1 LFRDRARRSEDSR
14 PDRVA
19 DDYSETKANP
29 EHAQQMALMFHIRVL
44 IRIIR
49 G

>member
-1 LFRDRARRSEDSR
+1 LLSNRAGRPEDPR
-14 PDRVA
+14 PDRIA